1 MKKVTRI
8 VSALLSMYFVA
19 AGAEYQ
25 TTQAF
30 SPLLIGDLN
39 RDGKVAMS
47 DVVIVENYMIGRYGL
62 NDTQMIAADANK
74 DGKVDAADKD
84 AIQEIIIGSRNKLP
98 YGTWI
103 GDRIGSKR
111 YFCFGSGAGYIV
123 YPDGKSYDFTVSSDE
138 DIIVLDMKQSGEE
151 KSAFITW
158 SDDGTFTLRWDNG
171 EVEWFRSS
179 SEFCFI
185 PEKMLNGNWVTDRG
199 RTFSIE
205 GLSGKLTEK
214 NGEISRFEYF
224 PGGNNIT
231 FHMGSTDNVKEC
243 TIKKNDSMHFTA
255 TWSDGSTERFT
266 RRKIEVRNGITYVNG
281 ILIANKTYSLPSS
294 YAPGKILPDAQAAFD
309 AMAADASKQGIS
321 LRIVSG
327 YRSYDYQNTLYNNY
341 VARDG
346 KAAADTYSARAGHSE
361 HQTGLAMDINNASS
375 SFNNTKEAAWIAANC
390 VKYGFII
397 RYPKGKENITGYQY
411 ESWHVRYLGKELA
424 KEVSD
429 SGLTLE
435 EFLCID
441 SKYRA

>member
-8 VSALLSMYFVA
+8 ISALISAYFIT
-19 AGAEYQ
+19 AGAECFK
-25 TTQAF
+25 TEAF

-39 RDGKVAMS
+39 RDGRVSMS
-47 DVVIVENYMIGRYGL
+47 DAVIMENYMIGRYGL
-62 NDTQMIAADANK
+62 NATQMIAADVNQ
-74 DGKVDAADKD
+74 DGKVDVLDKCL
-84 AIQEIIIGSRNKLP
+84 IQDIIINSRNKLP

-103 GDRIGSKR
+103 GDRIGAKR

-123 YPDGKSYDFTVSSDE
+123 YPDGKSYDFIVGSDE
-138 DIIVLDMKQSGEE
+138 DIVALTMNQSGEE
-151 KSAFITW
+151 KTAFITW
-158 SDDGTFTLRWDNG
+158 SNDGTFTLKWDNG

-179 SEFCFI
+179 SEFCFM
-185 PEKMLNGNWVTDRG
+185 PENMLNGNWVTDRG

-224 PGGNNIT
+224 PCGNDIT
-231 FHMGSTDNVKEC
+231 FRLGSTDNVKEC

-266 RRKIEVRNGITYVNG
+266 RQEIEVRNGITYVNG

-294 YAPGKILPDAQAAFD
+294 YAPGKILPEAQSAFD
-309 AMAADASKQGIS
+309 AMAADALKQGIS
-321 LRIVSG
+321 LKIVSG

-375 SFNNTKEAAWIAANC
+375 GFNNTKEAKWLAENC

-441 SKYRA
+441 SKYK